1 MLDNKLS
8 VIYFI
13 KFYLKK
19 IIKNIINIENY
30 SNKNRN
36 FNSKAFEQNFLQ
48 LEKKENYKSLLL
60 ICLDGFEL
68 YFFYIWL
75 IAFYSLKGKNLKIK
89 IVTTKKNIFLNKV
102 IQKLKIDFFIIEELL
117 SKNIKIN
124 KNLLSKINNLDNF
137 NDFYEFKY
145 DGFDVGMM
153 IISNFCR
160 IHKVGFVNYNSKLQK
175 NILKKTIIKFIT
187 EYEIIKKEDFFKD
200 IKIAFTF
207 EKNLFHYLHFFIFAV
222 KKNID
227 LVHWSGS
234 NLDEKTFILKRYS
247 KKNIY
252 DHHSSIS
259 KKLWSEIKNISSNK
273 IISRNKI
280 IFKNR
285 FSGNYAPFAINLI
298 ECTKNVNYNIKKQ
311 NNKLNCIIFS
321 HILHDTL
328 YFFGK
333 EFYNSYSHWL
343 VSTIKIASKN
353 TKVNWYIK
361 IHPSNLYRGEF
372 KKGFSKE
379 EDIIRQEIKHIPNH
393 IKFIYPDTKI
403 NPLAW
408 MNFADV
414 GITVRGT
421 SGLEMAV
428 LGKKVI
434 TCGKNR
440 YENKGF
446 TIDPKNKNQYEK
458 MLLNLPRIKK
468 LNSKSY
474 MRANLFYNYIFEK
487 KGFKCDFLYTNNKKK
502 SFNWSDIN
510 FKINKNFRNSKN
522 LKKLRKFLLSRNE
535 LEYIN

>member
-117 SKNIKIN
+117 SKNIKKN

-187 EYEIIKKEDFFKD
+187 EYEIIKRRFF
-200 IKIAFTF
+200 
-207 EKNLFHYLHFFIFAV
+207 
-222 KKNID
+222 
-227 LVHWSGS
+227 
-234 NLDEKTFILKRYS
+234 
-247 KKNIY
+247 
-252 DHHSSIS
+252 
-259 KKLWSEIKNISSNK
+259 
-273 IISRNKI
+273 
-280 IFKNR
+280 
-285 FSGNYAPFAINLI
+285 
-298 ECTKNVNYNIKKQ
+298 
-311 NNKLNCIIFS
+311 
-321 HILHDTL
+321 
-328 YFFGK
+328 
-333 EFYNSYSHWL
+333 
-343 VSTIKIASKN
+343 
-353 TKVNWYIK
+353 
-361 IHPSNLYRGEF
+361 
-372 KKGFSKE
+372 
-379 EDIIRQEIKHIPNH
+379 
-393 IKFIYPDTKI
+393 
-403 NPLAW
+403 
-408 MNFADV
+408 
-414 GITVRGT
+414 
-421 SGLEMAV
+421 
-428 LGKKVI
+428 
-434 TCGKNR
+434 
-440 YENKGF
+440 
-446 TIDPKNKNQYEK
+446 
-458 MLLNLPRIKK
+458 
-468 LNSKSY
+468 
-474 MRANLFYNYIFEK
+474 
-487 KGFKCDFLYTNNKKK
+487 
-502 SFNWSDIN
+502 
-510 FKINKNFRNSKN
+510 
-522 LKKLRKFLLSRNE
+522 
-535 LEYIN
+535 